1 MIDTNC
7 QLPTPSAR
15 AWSIDLSPLGGPQF
29 IVLAASERHARERLI
44 EHLEELGKLTGNE
57 RDHSVIYELAAEWV
71 PVIW

>member
-1 MIDTNC
+1 MIDTSR
-7 QLPTPSAR
+7 QLSAPSAQ

-29 IVLAASERHARERLI
+29 IVLAASERHARQRLI

-57 RDHSVIYELAAEWV
+57 RDHSVIYELPAEWV